1 VRARPQ
7 RASSH
12 WIVVATVAA
21 FCAPAGWSQAIYRA
35 EQSDGVP
42 SYTDRPI
49 ANLPSELVRDAGNPP
64 AAIGVE
70 LVRRDVQG
78 VDALTVVNHF
88 FGPIQI
94 AVYASYEDYVAG
106 EAPLNG
112 FPVLQAK
119 SESLL
124 HTLSDTV
131 SRRNTNRFHLV
142 HIPGDPNAEHRNATP
157 YRLPYAV
164 ATQHLVSQAYPELIT
179 HTDPS
184 SEHAIDFE
192 MPVGTGVHA
201 ARAGIVMDVAADNY
215 RAAPETVDP
224 EAPAN
229 IVRVLHD
236 DGTMA
241 LYGHLQLHSI
251 RVVPG
256 QHVARGEYIADSGN
270 TGFSTGPHLHFV
282 VQRNDRGRIVSV
294 PVEFA
299 TLDGVGVHVQRG
311 QSPTAY

>member
-1 VRARPQ
+1 MRAWPK

-12 WIVVATVAA
+12 WFVIATTFVL
-21 FCAPAGWSQAIYRA
+21 CAPGGWSQAIYRA

-49 ANLPSELVRDAGNPP
+49 ADLPSELIRDSGNPP

-88 FGPIQI
+88 FGPVQI
-94 AVYASYEDYVAG
+94 AVYASYGDYVAG
-106 EAPLNG
+106 ETPLYG
-112 FPVLQAK
+112 FPVLRAK

-124 HTLSDTV
+124 PAIGDSGAQFNA
-131 SRRNTNRFHLV
+131 SRFHLV
-142 HIPGDPNAEHRNATP
+142 HIPGDPNAEHRAAMP

-201 ARAGIVMDVAADNY
+201 ARAGTVMDVAADYY

-251 RVVPG
+251 RVLPG

-294 PVEFA
+294 PVEFT
-299 TLDGVGVHVQRG
+299 TLDGRGLRVQRG